1 MALHC
6 PATLLVASPGDPAGV
21 RALAESL
28 RSDQLVEVAS
38 SSAPEALVCAEAAAG
53 VLDLP
58 VSVVT
63 GLEEI
68 GEGEEESAVL
78 ARFRDALEELSDAHR
93 GEGILVFSHPRVMA
107 VALLALADTVPPGAR
122 TADQLPA
129 AVPAHLD
136 VDADGMR
143 ILSWPGRAR
152 GPDER

>member
-6 PATLLVASPGDPAGV
+6 PATLLVASTGGSAGV

-38 SSAPEALVCAEAAAG
+38 STCPEARACAGIAAE

-58 VSVVT
+58 VGVVA

-68 GEGEEESAVL
+68 GDDEEEGAVL
-78 ARFRDALEELSDAHR
+78 ARCRDALEELSDAHR
-93 GEGILVFSHPRVMA
+93 GEGVLVFSHPRVMA

-122 TADQLPA
+122 TADQLPPALA
-129 AVPAHLD
+129 ARVD
-136 VDADGMR
+136 VDADGIR
-143 ILSWPGRAR
+143 ILSWPGRAPR
-152 GPDER
+152 PGER